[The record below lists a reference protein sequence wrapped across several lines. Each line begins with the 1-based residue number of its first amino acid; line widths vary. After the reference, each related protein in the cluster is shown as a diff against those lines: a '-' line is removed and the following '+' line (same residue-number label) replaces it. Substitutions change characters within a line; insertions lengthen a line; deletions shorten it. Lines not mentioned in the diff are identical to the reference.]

1 MEIRQGLLYC
11 SGVQPAPFQIKEDM
25 DKDYKYFILEDEP
38 YAYEEIRR
46 MMGILRPGYVL
57 HGWAASVEEALVKLK
72 TVAPDLM
79 IVDIRLSDGSCFD
92 VLEHINLQT
101 PIIFTTAYDEYALQ
115 AFRVNSI
122 DYLLKPVEEEELERA
137 LQKLETCY
145 LTGDSPEAEGQQANL
160 PTEYCHQLAAS
171 YLKHVK
177 KNRFLVSVGDS
188 FSTIESSDI
197 AFFYSEDKYVFLH
210 LFTGKRYIINY
221 SLDQLEPMLDERDF
235 HRVSR
240 SCIAHIK
247 AVKKA
252 SRYFG
257 SRLLMRFTVDCPQ
270 EVIVSRS
277 RVAEVLKWM
286 DGQGL

>member
-1 MEIRQGLLYC
+1 
-11 SGVQPAPFQIKEDM
+11 M
-25 DKDYKYFILEDEP
+25 DKEYKYFILEDEP
-38 YAYEEIRR
+38 FAYEEIRR

-57 HGWAASVEEALVKLK
+57 QGWAVSVEEALMKLK
-72 TVAPDLM
+72 TVVPDLL
-79 IVDIRLSDGSCFD
+79 IADIRLSDGLCFD
-92 VLEHINLQT
+92 VFEHINLQV
-101 PIIFTTAYDEYALQ
+101 PVIFTTAYDEYALQ

-122 DYLLKPVEEEELERA
+122 DYLLKPVEEEELEHA

-145 LTGDSPEAEGQQANL
+145 LPVLSSETDRPQADTPAED
-160 PTEYCHQLAAS
+160 YHQLAAS

-177 KNRFLVSVGDS
+177 KNRFLVSVGDT

-210 LFTGKRYIINY
+210 LFTGRRYIINY

-240 SCIAHIK
+240 SCIAHIR

-257 SRLLMRFTVDCPQ
+257 SRLLMDFTVACPQ

-286 DGQGL
+286 DGNES